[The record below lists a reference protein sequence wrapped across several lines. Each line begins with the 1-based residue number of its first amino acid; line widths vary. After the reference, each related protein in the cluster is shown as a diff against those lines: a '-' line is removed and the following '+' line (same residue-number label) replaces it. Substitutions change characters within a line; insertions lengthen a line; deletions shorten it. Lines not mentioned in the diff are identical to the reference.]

1 MYLDHWKKT
10 VDDRN
15 DCEDDDK
22 KHMVLSRVTD
32 RGIRMTGMCLF
43 VTIDYYL
50 PIIF

>member
-32 RGIRMTGMCLF
+32 R
-43 VTIDYYL
+43 VTDVFICYY
-50 PIIF
+50 